1 MSGTEARWG
10 RPMKRVAETFGEDD
24 REIPLSELW
33 REKPTVLVF
42 LRHFG

>member
-1 MSGTEARWG
+1 MSPIEVG
-10 RPMKRVAETFGEDD
+10 RPAPDIHFLDEDG

-33 REKPTVLVF
+33 REKTTVLVF